1 MATTFSTGTQS
12 PTSHKPLE
20 KIFEEAQSTGAVCLC
35 GRKLREYPKISSRYD
50 LIDTISA
57 DLSKNR
63 FSEVPK
69 EVCDHAMLE
78 ELNCYH
84 NVIKAIP
91 EAIGRLQNLTFIN
104 LSRNQLVVIPPF
116 ICELVSLEVLIAS
129 HNKLISL
136 PEEMGVLD
144 KLMEIDVSC
153 NEISQL
159 PPQIGDLKSLKSLNV
174 RRNMLIELPIELSKL
189 SLRKIDFSNNRIS
202 TIPTAFRKIE
212 TLEEIVLD
220 SNPLTMPPAHLC
232 TKGKKHIMKYLQI
245 EAIKEDRRRGVLN
258 EAEMKRLVR
267 KSLPVTQ
274 TSDEFRNILESP
286 EKWKRHTVL
295 SSDSGYSTTDSIEK
309 CGWSASDA
317 NSDMERANLLALRSA
332 EMLKDH
338 RVPIN
343 GHMQSPPHVY
353 ARKSENSP
361 SSNPE
366 PVKTSVP
373 QNIYGQYGNNY
384 KDSSGHYNNTDYQS
398 NNVNGPMMYRSNF
411 SNSSNENQNY
421 SQNTY
426 SNSPGYS
433 QSSAIY
439 SQSSAIYSQNNEVTS
454 PNSSRQQPQYSSQS
468 PNNQQQYGQYTTN
481 NGQRSE
487 SKYTPMSPTHS
498 RYTTSPNT
506 FQYTSQLNSGQNV
519 NYRVKPPP
527 VVTNQEFN
535 PEASPTSPRTPKT
548 PTPGYYQSGQVYS
561 PTYGGYSTGPNSP
574 NAPITP
580 VNTTPKDME
589 NEISREL
596 QRQQADYNRK
606 KQQAEQIRMQH
617 EEELRRQEDEE
628 EKENRRRAAL
638 RLQEEQR
645 MLLER
650 QMEEERQREELR
662 MLTIGLNLLL
672 LSLIKSSNPEA
683 SPFSKDTKTPTP
695 GYYQSGQVY
704 SPTYG
709 GYSTGP
715 NSPNAPITPVNTT
728 PKDMEN
734 EISRELQ
741 RQQADYNRKKQQAEQ
756 IRMQHEEELRRQED
770 EEEKENRRRAA
781 LRLQEE
787 QRMLLERQMEEERQR
802 EELRLQ
808 EERRQQEEA
817 HRKEEQRKREEI
829 RSLEDQKRK
838 EEEHKQQQEAQQYK
852 VENKKLK
859 PRSRTLDNATSYGY
873 NQGWH
878 DRPGIRYNGHTAESF
893 GMQYRKPSI
902 KTSSFNKEDKK
913 PSNSTQYRRTVSDTA
928 KKLQQP
934 ANKKSNVVK
943 NGPLS
948 PSSSSPSTPLISPSP
963 SPRSSVSSAG
973 PSPASSS
980 TSLNKD
986 PKSAGGSIPRRP
998 RTIDKN
1004 PAPSS
1009 RPSHGNVSRPSTTS
1023 TLQSSRTTS
1032 RTTGVTNSAVK
1043 KNHVTPEEEFRQKHQ
1058 QIKTQTQ
1065 VESQKAKSQLESSTS
1080 RQRTSMS
1087 TTVPRSTNSTLSKR
1101 GGTVLTNSAIKA
1113 IESYKDSDPNYT
1125 IRRQME
1131 HEHGEAKQI
1140 DCLRRTIESRLKVTL
1155 PDNLPETL
1163 RDGVLLCQLANSIR
1177 PRSVTSIH
1185 VPSPAVPKLTL
1196 AKCRKN
1202 VENFLEACRKLG
1214 VHREQICGAQDILE
1228 EKGVTRLAVTTSALI
1243 AVSTNPRSSAV

>member
-12 PTSHKPLE
+12 PTSHKTLE

-63 FSEVPK
+63 FAEVPK

-212 TLEEIVLD
+212 TLEEILLD

-366 PVKTSVP
+366 QVKTSVP
-373 QNIYGQYGNNY
+373 QNTYGQYGNNY

-426 SNSPGYS
+426 SNSPV
-433 QSSAIY
+433 Y

-468 PNNQQQYGQYTTN
+468 SNNLQQYGQYTTN

-662 MLTIGLNLLL
+662 
-672 LSLIKSSNPEA
+672 
-683 SPFSKDTKTPTP
+683 
-695 GYYQSGQVY
+695 
-704 SPTYG
+704 
-709 GYSTGP
+709 
-715 NSPNAPITPVNTT
+715 
-728 PKDMEN
+728 
-734 EISRELQ
+734 
-741 RQQADYNRKKQQAEQ
+741 
-756 IRMQHEEELRRQED
+756 
-770 EEEKENRRRAA
+770 
-781 LRLQEE
+781 
-787 QRMLLERQMEEERQR
+787 
-802 EELRLQ
+802 LQ

-838 EEEHKQQQEAQQYK
+838 EEEHKQKQEAQQYK
-852 VENKKLK
+852 VENK
-859 PRSRTLDNATSYGY
+859 
-873 NQGWH
+873 
-878 DRPGIRYNGHTAESF
+878 
-893 GMQYRKPSI
+893 KPSI

-1023 TLQSSRTTS
+1023 TLQSSRTAS

-1214 VHREQICGAQDILE
+1214 VHRDNLCACEDIVENLRP
-1228 EKGVTRLAVTTSALI
+1228 GRVALTVQQLAMCRRITTTDYYISYFCIFIFCTAFALLCLYR
-1243 AVSTNPRSSAV
+1243 V

>member
-12 PTSHKPLE
+12 PTSHKTLE

-63 FSEVPK
+63 FAEVPK

-212 TLEEIVLD
+212 TLEEILLD

-366 PVKTSVP
+366 QVKTSVP
-373 QNIYGQYGNNY
+373 QNTYGQYGNNY

-426 SNSPGYS
+426 SNSPV
-433 QSSAIY
+433 Y

-468 PNNQQQYGQYTTN
+468 SNNLQQYGQYTTN

-662 MLTIGLNLLL
+662 
-672 LSLIKSSNPEA
+672 
-683 SPFSKDTKTPTP
+683 
-695 GYYQSGQVY
+695 
-704 SPTYG
+704 
-709 GYSTGP
+709 
-715 NSPNAPITPVNTT
+715 
-728 PKDMEN
+728 
-734 EISRELQ
+734 
-741 RQQADYNRKKQQAEQ
+741 
-756 IRMQHEEELRRQED
+756 
-770 EEEKENRRRAA
+770 
-781 LRLQEE
+781 
-787 QRMLLERQMEEERQR
+787 
-802 EELRLQ
+802 LQ

-838 EEEHKQQQEAQQYK
+838 EEEHKQKQEAQQYK

-859 PRSRTLDNATSYGY
+859 PRSRTLDNVTSYGY

-1023 TLQSSRTTS
+1023 TLQSSRTAS

-1214 VHREQICGAQDILE
+1214 VHRDNLCACEDIVENLRP
-1228 EKGVTRLAVTTSALI
+1228 GRVALTVQQLAMCRRITTTDYYISYFCIFIFCTAFALLCLYR
-1243 AVSTNPRSSAV
+1243 V

>member
-50 LIDTISA
+50 LVDTISA

-91 EAIGRLQNLTFIN
+91 ESIGRLQNLTFIN

-189 SLRKIDFSNNRIS
+189 SLRKLDFSNNRIS
-202 TIPTAFRKIE
+202 VIPTAFRKIE
-212 TLEEIVLD
+212 TLEEILLD

-267 KSLPVTQ
+267 KSLPVAQ

-317 NSDMERANLLALRSA
+317 NSDLERANMLALRSA

-343 GHMQSPPHVY
+343 GHMQSPPQVY
-353 ARKSENSP
+353 PRKSENSP

-366 PVKTSVP
+366 SVKTSVP
-373 QNIYGQYGNNY
+373 QNTYGQYGNNY
-384 KDSSGHYNNTDYQS
+384 KDSTGHYNNTDYQS
-398 NNVNGPMMYRSNF
+398 NNVNGPVMYRSN

-426 SNSPGYS
+426 SNSPV
-433 QSSAIY
+433 Y

-454 PNSSRQQPQYSSQS
+454 PTSSRQQPQYSSQS

-481 NGQRSE
+481 NGQHSE
-487 SKYTPMSPTHS
+487 SKYTPLSPTQS
-498 RYTTSPNT
+498 RYTNSPNT
-506 FQYTSQLNSGQNV
+506 FQYTSQLNLGQNV
-519 NYRVKPPP
+519 NYRVKPSP
-527 VVTNQEFN
+527 VVTNQQYS

-561 PTYGGYSTGPNSP
+561 PTYGGYSTGSNSP

-580 VNTTPKDME
+580 GTPKDME

-617 EEELRRQEDEE
+617 EEECRRQEEE
-628 EKENRRRAAL
+628 EDKEKRRRAAH
-638 RLQEEQR
+638 RVQEEQR

-650 QMEEERQREELR
+650 QMEEERQREE
-662 MLTIGLNLLL
+662 
-672 LSLIKSSNPEA
+672 S
-683 SPFSKDTKTPTP
+683 
-695 GYYQSGQVY
+695 
-704 SPTYG
+704 
-709 GYSTGP
+709 
-715 NSPNAPITPVNTT
+715 
-728 PKDMEN
+728 
-734 EISRELQ
+734 
-741 RQQADYNRKKQQAEQ
+741 
-756 IRMQHEEELRRQED
+756 
-770 EEEKENRRRAA
+770 
-781 LRLQEE
+781 
-787 QRMLLERQMEEERQR
+787 
-802 EELRLQ
+802 RLQ

-817 HRKEEQRKREEI
+817 HRKEEHRKREEI

-838 EEEHKQQQEAQQYK
+838 EEEHKQKQEAQQYK
-852 VENKKLK
+852 VEN
-859 PRSRTLDNATSYGY
+859 NYGH

-893 GMQYRKPSI
+893 GMQYS
-902 KTSSFNKEDKK
+902 
-913 PSNSTQYRRTVSDTA
+913 
-928 KKLQQP
+928 
-934 ANKKSNVVK
+934 
-943 NGPLS
+943 GPLS

-973 PSPASSS
+973 PSPASSI

-1004 PAPSS
+1004 PAPST

-1058 QIKTQTQ
+1058 QMKTQTQ

-1101 GGTVLTNSAIKA
+1101 GGTVLTNSAIKQ

-1243 AVSTNPRSSAV
+1243 AVSSTNPRSSAV